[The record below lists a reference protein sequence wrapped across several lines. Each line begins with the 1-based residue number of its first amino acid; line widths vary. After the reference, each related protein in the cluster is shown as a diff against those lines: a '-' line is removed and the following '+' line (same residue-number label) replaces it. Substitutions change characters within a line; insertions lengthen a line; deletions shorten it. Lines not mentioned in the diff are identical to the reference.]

1 MEIVE
6 VDGTGARKQA
16 SKQDSRLAKQTD
28 TLCSDS
34 EVSHAGRGEGYLS
47 SPPPLSLS
55 LCTSRVSIFEM
66 NGGERMGKWDG
77 KFRAF
82 LQNGRG

>member
-47 SPPPLSLS
+47 SPLSLS
-55 LCTSRVSIFEM
+55 LSLSAHLGSPSSR
-66 NGGERMGKWDG
+66 
-77 KFRAF
+77 
-82 LQNGRG
+82 